1 MYKVKHTIK
10 AIVGLVFICFFVCT
24 EAKAQYDLMLTQYM
38 NNELIINPGYAG
50 SRDHVSVVIA
60 YRKQWAGIEGAP
72 KTQTFSI
79 HAPINDKRIALGFS
93 MTNEQIGVTQLFSAF
108 GTFAYRMP
116 VNEEGILSL
125 GLQGGIYSLQEDY
138 SRLASDCCG
147 NSFDP
152 LFMQDS
158 PTKIAPKV
166 GFGAYYYDSN
176 FYAGW
181 SVPRLIESSLDPLD
195 DFNVNNE
202 MNLRSWHNYLIAG
215 YLIDTGHDIKLKP
228 SIMTKV
234 VHGAPLAV
242 DLTLNTL
249 LNEHFWI
256 GASYR
261 TGDSFSFLT
270 SVILSPQLR
279 VGYSYD
285 VTISELSDFDSGSHE
300 VMIGYDLNFRKLDI
314 TSIRYF

>member
-1 MYKVKHTIK
+1 MYKLDQIKK
-10 AIVGLVFICFFVCT
+10 AILSAIVLCGFACAEVN
-24 EAKAQYDLMLTQYM
+24 AQYDLLLTQYM

-50 SRDHVSVVIA
+50 SRDHISIVVA
-60 YRKQWAGIEGAP
+60 YRKQWSGIEGAP
-72 KTQTFSI
+72 KTQTLSI
-79 HAPINDKRIALGFS
+79 HAPINDKKIALGFS
-93 MTNEQIGVTQLFSAF
+93 MTNDQVGVTQLFSAF
-108 GTFAYRMP
+108 GTVAYRMP
-116 VNEEGILSL
+116 VDEEGILSL
-125 GLQGGIYSLQEDY
+125 GLHGGITSIQEDY
-138 SRLASDCCG
+138 SQLASDCCG

-158 PTKIAPKV
+158 PTRIAPKV

-181 SVPRLIESSLDPLD
+181 SVPRLLESSLDPLD
-195 DFNVNNE
+195 DFSVNNE
-202 MNLRSWHNYLIAG
+202 LDMKSWHNYLIAG
-215 YLIDTGHDIKLKP
+215 YLIDTNDDIKFKP
-228 SIMTKV
+228 SIMTKM
-234 VHGAPLAV
+234 VHGAPIEM

-249 LNEHFWI
+249 LNEHFWV

-300 VMIGYDLNFRKLDI
+300 VMIGYDLNFRRLDI